1 MVYLSG
7 LDSIIESIYLGD
19 LLSTTLGKSQ
29 IFINPDQI
37 KYVTNKTIIIT
48 KTDYP
53 FVNLLQLVDN
63 GNKVISR
70 VFFNFDKIE
79 IQPYIIRINDKVQ
92 FNGRY
97 VDEEKLNKADDLLI
111 KGYGEYDESEH
122 RLYLP
127 KINMINSSSGLYMDQ
142 YNNLTGL
149 GWAMQQVGIN
159 LKEGPFTN
167 LDVLKLK
174 KVII

>member
-19 LLSTTLGKSQ
+19 LLSTQIGKSQ

-37 KYVTNKTIIIT
+37 NYMTNKTVIIT
-48 KTDYP
+48 KNGYSLDY
-53 FVNLLQLVDN
+53 VNKLVDN

-70 VFFNFDKIE
+70 IFFNTDKVE
-79 IQPYIIRINDKVQ
+79 IQPYIIRINEKVQ
-92 FNGRY
+92 FNARY
-97 VDEEKLNKADDLLI
+97 IDEDVIEKIDDILI

-122 RLYLP
+122 KLYFP
-127 KINMINSSSGLYMDQ
+127 KINIIDPKSELYMDQ

-149 GWAMQQVGIN
+149 GWALQQVGIN
-159 LKEGPFTN
+159 LKDCPFVN
-167 LDVLKLK
+167 LDVIKLK
-174 KVII
+174 KVVI